1 MQVAII
7 NNRTFLSG
15 TPEEIVLY
23 GKLAELSGQ
32 ITIKPRLKEIE
43 IDVEEIIEQYLKQ
56 NQNGG
61 GGKWRIKNM

>member
-61 GGKWRIKNM
+61 GGNGK